1 MLVWRGVGVFDIKA
15 RGPKQSPE
23 GQNRRRQVGQQE
35 AWPSFPT
42 KVVKAKQAGAAGQK
56 SNTVSK
62 ARAYALPCCRTVPKS
77 KRESDPQHQRQP
89 AAQHPSDSL
98 PPIHLQ
104 WEIHCISVGSRDIHV
119 QLLRVSSF
127 YHCPLSAP
135 GSKPPAPSKAPVLPF
150 RHSLKAKTAGDP
162 RDLGTTANL
171 SLAAGVTEYSPYNY
185 FEVPPE
191 SSPVISRA

>member
-1 MLVWRGVGVFDIKA
+1 M
-15 RGPKQSPE
+15 QH
-23 GQNRRRQVGQQE
+23 
-35 AWPSFPT
+35 T
-42 KVVKAKQAGAAGQK
+42 
-56 SNTVSK
+56 
-62 ARAYALPCCRTVPKS
+62 PC
-77 KRESDPQHQRQP
+77 P
-89 AAQHPSDSL
+89 AAVRYRNPNAS
-98 PPIHLQ
+98 PIHSTNASQRPSTPLIPSHQ
-104 WEIHCISVGSRDIHV
+104 SICSGRFTASPLVAGPSTCSCFG
-119 QLLRVSSF
+119 VSSF

-171 SLAAGVTEYSPYNY
+171 SLAAAVTECSPYNY